1 LEPNGT
7 AVCVVNVDSAIPLD
21 ILEAIR
27 ALPNLIYAKT
37 VQV

>member
-1 LEPNGT
+1 
-7 AVCVVNVDSAIPLD
+7 VDSAVPLD

>member
-1 LEPNGT
+1 MEPHGT
-7 AVCVVNVDSAIPLD
+7 AVCVVNEDSAVPLD

>member
-1 LEPNGT
+1 
-7 AVCVVNVDSAIPLD
+7 VDSAIPLD